1 MIHLDNTALFWFVGG
16 LILFILGV
24 IIVLTSFIISRGT
37 PYRSLVLSM
46 AGIMCMVVTL
56 AINLSVEGIMNR
68 NRDLFEN
75 SYGIGV
81 RNATVVDA
89 GDKDEFD
96 TLIGVAAQGTYKIK
110 TDKGQHAGKTLD
122 VIIDKNGGVKVVDH
136 ATGRAVTPKTGKGGE

>member
-1 MIHLDNTALFWFVGG
+1 MIHLDNMVLFLFAGG

-24 IIVLTSFIISRGT
+24 IIVLISFITSRGA
-37 PYRSLVLSM
+37 PYRSFVLSM
-46 AGIMCMVVTL
+46 SGIMCMVITL
-56 AINLSVEGIMNR
+56 VINLSVEGIMNR

-75 SYGIGV
+75 SYGV
-81 RNATVVDA
+81 SVQNATVVDA

-96 TLIGVAAQGTYKIK
+96 TLIGVAAHGTYKIK

-122 VIIDKNGGVKVVDH
+122 VIIDKDGGVKVVDH